1 MFTFVLDF
9 QGGTYVGQAEGPL
22 ETALANWLLSLELD
36 RLSRNELQTLRDSIV
51 MDNRVHV
58 EGLKNVWCSTGL
70 VDEKIA
76 IVHII
81 ATETK

>member
-9 QGGTYVGQAEGPL
+9 QGGTYFGQAEG
-22 ETALANWLLSLELD
+22 TMDAALANWLLSLELD
-36 RLSRNELQTLRDSIV
+36 RLNGNELQSLRDSIRADQPV
-51 MDNRVHV
+51 RV
-58 EGLKNVWCSTGL
+58 EGIKNVWCSTGL
-70 VDEKIA
+70 VDGKIA

>member
-9 QGGTYVGQAEGPL
+9 QGGTYLGQAEGTL
-22 ETALANWLLSLELD
+22 ETALASWLSSLDLD
-36 RLSRNELQTLRDSIV
+36 LLGRNELQTLRDSIAV
-51 MDNRVHV
+51 DKRVLV

-70 VDEKIA
+70 VDDKLA